1 MRVTIFDRPQF
12 LQTLMVSLATFASL
26 LLFGFLM
33 AHWTWIWF
41 APRSELAAPPL
52 LQTTGRISDAYQLF
66 GNAQQN
72 SAGIALAGQA
82 STTSAIRLLG
92 IVAASEGHNG
102 YAVVQIQAGDILALR
117 EGENIAPGIR
127 LAAVAS
133 DHLILER
140 SGTRENLTWPEKN
153 IVK

>member
-1 MRVTIFDRPQF
+1 MRMPSFERSEF
-12 LQTLMVSLATFASL
+12 LQTMMVSVATFASL

-52 LQTTGRISDAYQLF
+52 LQTTGRINDAYHLF
-66 GNAQQN
+66 GN
-72 SAGIALAGQA
+72 SDGTALAGQA

-92 IVAASEGHNG
+92 IVAATHGHDG
-102 YAVVQIQAGDILALR
+102 YAVVQIQSGDIVALR

-127 LAAVAS
+127 LAAVAA

>member
-1 MRVTIFDRPQF
+1 MQVTLFERPDF
-12 LQTLMVSLATFASL
+12 LQTLMVSLATFVSL
-26 LLFGFLM
+26 LLFGFMM

-52 LQTTGRISDAYQLF
+52 LQTTGRINDAYHLF
-66 GNAQQN
+66 GSSDGA
-72 SAGIALAGQA
+72 SFAEQA

-92 IVAASEGHNG
+92 IVAASHGHDG
-102 YAVVQIQAGDILALR
+102 YAVVQVQAGDIVALR
-117 EGENIAPGIR
+117 EGETMAPGIR
-127 LAAVAS
+127 LAEVAR

-140 SGTRENLTWPEKN
+140 SGTRENLSWPEKN